1 MLLKYK
7 GLEILFDLVP
17 FQNLSLIIFKF
28 EGLLTT
34 IIDS

>member
-17 FQNLSLIIFKF
+17 FQNLSL